1 MERQQLFEETTFAKP
16 QIPTLETVIARN
28 DYIKQ
33 DIHVLNFYC
42 HVDQII
48 VKRPFNLPSLR
59 LDYNQPNPK
68 VGIGVCQF
76 SKDGNY
82 LASRNGKLQAYSVI
96 QSFMLIIKH
105 QIIYQP
111 RYGFGM

>member
-1 MERQQLFEETTFAKP
+1 MFEETTFAKP
-16 QIPTLETVIARN
+16 QIPTLETVIACN

-33 DIHVLNFYC
+33 DIHVLNLYC

-48 VKRPFNLPSLR
+48 VKRPFNLPSPR

-82 LASRNGKLQAYSVI
+82 LASRNGKLQAYSVM
-96 QSFMLIIKH
+96 QPFMLIIKH
-105 QIIYQP
+105 
-111 RYGFGM
+111 